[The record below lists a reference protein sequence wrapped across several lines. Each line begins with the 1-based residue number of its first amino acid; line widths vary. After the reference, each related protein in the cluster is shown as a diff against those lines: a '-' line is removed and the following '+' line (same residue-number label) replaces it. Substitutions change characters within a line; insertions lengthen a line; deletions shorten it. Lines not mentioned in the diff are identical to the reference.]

1 MTELSLKKSFFE
13 WPFKNPVD
21 WLVAAI
27 YGLLLITIYYS
38 AFNWLITNDWA
49 REDYSY
55 AYLIPFIVIY
65 LVWDKRDRL
74 KEQENRTSW
83 MGLLPLGIGFAFF
96 WLGELGGELFSI
108 YISFWLIL
116 VGLCWTHL
124 GRKKLK
130 TIAFPLFLMLAL
142 FPLPSFIYNTVT
154 LQLRL
159 ISSKLAVDMM
169 QFFGLSAF
177 REGNVIDLGFIKLQ
191 VVEACSGLRFV
202 IPLLILS
209 LLVAYFYRTY
219 LWKRVVLVISSIPIS
234 ILMNSLR
241 IALTGVLFEVWGQEV
256 AEGFFHSFSGWVLFI
271 ASLVVLLIEILIL
284 RLIPP
289 KRARGVSQGQ
299 TILELDPE
307 SGESFKSND
316 LLDDKQADTEEMA
329 SHKVAPE
336 FLSKANIWAFLKLP
350 QFLTAVVILATMLIA
365 SQSIEFREKIPL
377 SQSLVNF
384 PLKIGQW
391 NGTRQIIEQELIDA
405 LDFTDYV
412 MVGYKDPRNYH
423 VNFYVAYYESQRTG
437 ESIHS
442 PESCLPGAGWSF
454 EEEKVTTLPIP
465 GPYGDSLPVSR
476 AIMKKGDARQLV
488 YFWFPSRDRILT
500 NIYQLKLYTFWD
512 ALTKQRTDGALVRLI
527 TPVLKTEKLEEADE
541 RLTAFAREILP
552 VLNKYLPSA
561 DL

>member
-1 MTELSLKKSFFE
+1 MKAILTLKPTSY
-13 WPFKNPVD
+13 
-21 WLVAAI
+21 LRI
-27 YGLLLITIYYS
+27 TTYGFLFLGLYYS
-38 AFNWLITNDWA
+38 TFLWLIKHDWA

-55 AYLIPFIVIY
+55 AYLIPFIILY
-65 LVWDKRDRL
+65 LIWEKRERL
-74 KEQENRTSW
+74 AEQKNQVTW
-83 MGLLPLGIGFAFF
+83 NGLILFGFGVSLF
-96 WLGELGGELFSI
+96 WLGELGGEIFSI

-116 VGLCWTHL
+116 VGLCWAHL
-124 GRKKLK
+124 GWIKLK
-130 TIAFPLFLMLAL
+130 TITFPLLLTLAL
-142 FPLPSFIYNTVT
+142 FPLPTFIYGKVT
-154 LQLRL
+154 FQLRM

-169 QFFGLSAF
+169 QFFGMSAF
-177 REGNVIDLGFIKLQ
+177 REGNIIDLGFTKLQ

-241 IALTGVLFEVWGQEV
+241 IALTGVLFEVWGKEV

-307 SGESFKSND
+307 SGESFKSKGSSA
-316 LLDDKQADTEEMA
+316 DKQADTEEMA
-329 SHKVAPE
+329 SNDVAPG
-336 FLSKANIWAFLKLP
+336 FLSKADIWAFLKLP

-365 SQSIEFREKIPL
+365 SQGIEFREKIPL

-412 MVGYKDPRNYH
+412 MVGYKDPKNYH

-442 PESCLPGAGWSF
+442 PESCLPGSGWSF
-454 EEEKVTTLPIP
+454 EGEEVTNLPIP

-488 YFWFPSRDRILT
+488 YYWFPARGRILT
-500 NIYQLKLYTFWD
+500 NLYQLKLYTFWD

-527 TPVLKTEKLEEADE
+527 TPVLETEKIKEADE
-541 RLTAFAREILP
+541 RLTVFAREILP
-552 VLNKYLPSA
+552 VLNKYLP
-561 DL
+561 DVERE